1 MSKLIGTLRILK
13 PNEYIGYKWYSSVNT
28 IGGRETHLR
37 DIAIYGEKPIFSDSV
52 YICGFGLKDRTHYDV
67 MLGKREMGTLET
79 FKHYPDYNY
88 YEWKGKYVSRNQF
101 FLNKKKLFERYNN
114 KKHSLSKR
122 DLEEVKTIKRD
133 LLEFSR

>member
-1 MSKLIGTLRILK
+1 MSKLIGTLKVCKHRGWKWDRGMNL
-13 PNEYIGYKWYSSVNT
+13 IGE
-28 IGGRETHLR
+28 REDHLHN
-37 DIAIYGEKPIFSDSV
+37 IANGEKPIFSDSV

-133 LLEFSR
+133 LLELSR